1 MRKVV
6 FVALSTA
13 AISVFPWSGGPARA
27 ADLDWRQDRNYRDG
41 SFKDDPVM
49 VPRYPFLWTGFYL
62 GGNLGYGWGDTQT
75 LGDFGGAG
83 DGFVI
88 HPSGWTVGLQG
99 GFNWQIANNI
109 VTGFELDLGILDASD
124 DQANAATFSE
134 TEYGAYGLFTARLGW
149 AQDRWLFYLKGG
161 LALADI
167 ENTAGAFADAGS
179 ITHEDDARMG
189 WALGGGAEY
198 AFHPNWSMKIEYMY
212 MDFGEDFSIS
222 PDGDLYRH
230 ENEISA
236 IKVGLNYRF
245 QPVDIPLR

>member
-6 FVALSTA
+6 FVALSTV
-13 AISVFPWSGGPARA
+13 AISAFPGGGGAVRA
-27 ADLDWRQDRNYRDG
+27 ADLDWRYDRNYRDG
-41 SFKDDPVM
+41 SLKDDPVM
-49 VPRYPFLWTGFYL
+49 VPRYAFSWTGFYL
-62 GGNLGYGWGDTQT
+62 GGNLGYAWGDTET
-75 LGDFGGAG
+75 VGDFDGLG

-99 GFNWQIANNI
+99 GFNWQVGAN
-109 VTGFELDLGILDASD
+109 VVAGFEVDLGILDASD
-124 DQANAATFSE
+124 DQSNGATFIE
-134 TEYGAYGLFTARLGW
+134 TEYGAYGTFTGRLGW

-161 LALADI
+161 LAIADI
-167 ENTAGAFADAGS
+167 DNTAGAVADPAS
-179 ITHEDDARMG
+179 VTREDDVRMG

-212 MDFGEDFSIS
+212 MDFGEDLSTA
-222 PDGDLYRH
+222 PAGDVYQH

-236 IKVGLNYRF
+236 IRVGVNYRF